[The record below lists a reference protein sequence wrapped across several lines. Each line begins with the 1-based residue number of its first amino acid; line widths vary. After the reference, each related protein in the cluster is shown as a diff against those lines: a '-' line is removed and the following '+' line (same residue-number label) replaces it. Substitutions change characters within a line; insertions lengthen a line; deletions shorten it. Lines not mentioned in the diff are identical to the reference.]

1 MKNDIKQVVR
11 QGYRPLVFYQF
22 FYLFS
27 NIQKSLF
34 TSSSSSPYL
43 IMTVCWVFY
52 IIMFQHFFLLQL
64 LNTKLE
70 QNCFLHKIGVDEKS
84 DKKWLKKE
92 DVQSRNW
99 CFSHLLW
106 SFICNSIISSWTLIK
121 ACVHY
126 VLSNFYFFIKW

>member
-92 DVQSRNW
+92 DVQPKNW
-99 CFSHLLW
+99 CSSHLLW